1 MKPLLLTKQAEEI
14 YKKMQEAIQK
24 QEKEREE
31 LLSKIEKNKKSISKK
46 S

>member
-14 YKKMQEAIQK
+14 YNKMQEAIQK

-31 LLSKIEKNKKSISKK
+31 LLQKIKQESESVKK
-46 S
+46 